1 MAMALLLI
9 MVTFVAGLFLHL
21 FVASSKSLDS
31 SIALELADSVLTQAN
46 DSDPATWPAL
56 AQNQSIYNRDPRTT
70 TQFNTVL
77 TFSPAPVMQHDMGKM
92 YEISVEVYWMGTS
105 PTQSRQIAGR
115 QAVKLSKVVYVSD
128 MKIVA
133 P

>member
-31 SIALELADSVLTQAN
+31 SIALEIADSVLTQAN
-46 DSDPATWPAL
+46 DSDPASWPAL
-56 AQNQSIYNRDPRTT
+56 AQNQSIYNHDPRTP

-77 TFSPAPVMQHDMGKM
+77 TYSLAPVMAHDMGKM
-92 YEISVEVYWMGTS
+92 YEVSVEVYWMGTS
-105 PTQSRQIAGR
+105 PTQSRHIAGR

-128 MKIVA
+128 MKIVT